1 MLAGQMVAWRT
12 IGLWPNTF
20 FLISLSQM
28 TSGKVC
34 KLSAPR
40 YGGMSYGVH
49 YLEIV
54 ILSQTSQFDRDAE
67 NSGMEVSVSD
77 KGVLLFNQAL
87 IHMRVSTHIT
97 SPP

>member
-1 MLAGQMVAWRT
+1 
-12 IGLWPNTF
+12 
-20 FLISLSQM
+20 
-28 TSGKVC
+28 
-34 KLSAPR
+34 
-40 YGGMSYGVH
+40 MSYGVH